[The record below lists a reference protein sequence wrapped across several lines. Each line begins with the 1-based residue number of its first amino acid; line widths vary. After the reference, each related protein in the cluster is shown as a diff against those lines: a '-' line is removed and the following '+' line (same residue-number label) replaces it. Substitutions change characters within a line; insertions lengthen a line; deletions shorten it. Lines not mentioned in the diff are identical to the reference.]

1 MKISY
6 GMSSLLANVIANTSP
21 ELSEIFDH
29 AKHTPEPIYEEI
41 DSEAHMRSKRSMTAK
56 SFYNDF
62 IVYLVYDTPKIIVA
76 AFASLDADDWK
87 EMVRSEMDSILYNE
101 TWKLVDR
108 PYGCK
113 PVSCKWVFK
122 KKLRLDDTIGKYK
135 TSLVTKCYT

>member
-6 GMSSLLANVIANTSP
+6 SMSSLLANVIANTSP
-21 ELSEIFDH
+21 EPSENFDH

-41 DSEAHMRSKRSMTAK
+41 DSEAPMRSKRSRTTK
-56 SFYNDF
+56 SFGDDF
-62 IVYLVYDTPKIIVA
+62 IVYLVYDTPKIIVT

-135 TSLVTKCYT
+135 TRLVTKGYT